1 MISIWGAQTAPKMED
16 VLFTQ
21 LRLHDLEE
29 IIQTS
34 IRKILDEYLPKNQ
47 VQHSSISDLLNID
60 EAATLL
66 NLAKPTIYSLVS
78 TANIPNMKKGKKL
91 YFSRHELEDWI
102 KSGRRKTIEE
112 KKEEVTALL
121 TKPKKTKKR

>member
-1 MISIWGAQTAPKMED
+1 MDD

-21 LRLHDLEE
+21 LRLHDLEV

-47 VQHSSISDLLNID
+47 VQHSSPSDLLNID
-60 EAATLL
+60 DAAVLL
-66 NLAKPTIYSLVS
+66 NLAKPTIYGLVS
-78 TANIPNMKKGKKL
+78 TANVPNMKKGKKL

-102 KSGRRKTIEE
+102 KSGRRKTSAE
-112 KKEEVTALL
+112 KKDEINALL
-121 TKPKKTKKR
+121 IKTKKSKKSS